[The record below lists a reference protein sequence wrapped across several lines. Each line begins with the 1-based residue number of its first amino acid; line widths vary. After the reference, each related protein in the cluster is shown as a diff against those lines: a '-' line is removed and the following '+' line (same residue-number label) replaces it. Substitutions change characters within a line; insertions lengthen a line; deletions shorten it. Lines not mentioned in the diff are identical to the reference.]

1 MLEHGILYFQK
12 RWLHREVS
20 FSHSDA
26 KDSKRVR
33 LGGCLLWLFGS
44 VFTEVEAA
52 VFAIHGRHNE
62 KHNSMSFAKVLCCH
76 VKALE
81 YHFSNPL

>member
-1 MLEHGILYFQK
+1 MQKIQNESDLE
-12 RWLHREVS
+12 
-20 FSHSDA
+20 DA
-26 KDSKRVR
+26 FY
-33 LGGCLLWLFGS
+33 GFFGS

-62 KHNSMSFAKVLCCH
+62 EYTSMSFAKVLCCH

-81 YHFSNPL
+81 YHSSNPL